1 MSTGTAERP
10 HTLYIPPAPSVEL
23 SDSCWGSGPTSPQC
37 PMPVP
42 HPPGLAP
49 SVDSIGSCSLDVN
62 ATGTLSP
69 ATMEAIDGSRRSL
82 RSISLDN
89 HLSCGSSPPVTPV
102 RPILKP
108 APLTDPGGTLEPA
121 RNHKPPSY
129 LGISCA
135 VSGYSKINRYD
146 SVLRE
151 GFRSRDA
158 SPARLA
164 FSRSRDSSPMRPEW
178 RVYDPLGQRTSPQ
191 ATAAKIKELKEQ
203 LAKCASELPS
213 FERQGRQGSTRR
225 RDERTLQGRSI
236 SVDRGYLTKASE
248 MNGHSTMSSIHNGGP
263 RVHLVEINMNDTTSR
278 KSNNYEYS
286 FERRI
291 VREGKIEAK
300 ESTQYSSNNNCDVK
314 DSPISKSF
322 IQSRIERLYGPSA
335 LAAGFRSRR
344 STLEKE
350 RQNSPKPVIPTHDL
364 QKENGGVEWDPE
376 TPAPEGMPSVFRHLR
391 PEFRTQ
397 LPVRRLG
404 RRGSRDSPTKEGRQ
418 IPIQLEST
426 PPSTPEIDIPVVPLP
441 EDIINRTT
449 NNNIID
455 IQKKK
460 LFNGENGCVD
470 VRDSKINITAKQNG
484 NACMKDSAVHPVTEN
499 GDSSEVVSSNVR
511 TVSVSSVNGVS
522 NSSQIN
528 GSPVDDPPKKD
539 SEKIIDSSLS
549 KKVVKDGHYF
559 LKVVADEVARIEAEV
574 AKIDALFEENSG
586 KMTEEVRGK
595 VLAGTGKAKLLI
607 SQKIKQFC
615 GLCQKNIAND
625 PSEEFP
631 TTDDDLAGFWDMV
644 YIQVEDIWANIKAIH
659 ALRDNNW
666 QEVKATKAVSDKT
679 DSSRTTQKKSTRPK
693 KASAEKSEESKARDE
708 ARKKMMEER
717 RRAMKEAMKA
727 KKAQVEA
734 QNNTDAVELFVP
746 ES

>member
-23 SDSCWGSGPTSPQC
+23 TGSWGSGPLSPQS

-69 ATMEAIDGSRRSL
+69 TTMEAIDGSRRSL

-89 HLSCGSSPPVTPV
+89 HLSCGNSPPVTPV

-108 APLTDPGGTLEPA
+108 APLTDPGGTLEYA
-121 RNHKPPSY
+121 VRSHKPPSY

-135 VSGYSKINRYD
+135 VSGYSNINRYD

-191 ATAAKIKELKEQ
+191 ATAAKIKELKDQ
-203 LAKCASELPS
+203 LAKCARELPT

-225 RDERTLQGRSI
+225 RDERGLQGRSI
-236 SVDRGYLTKASE
+236 SVDRGYLTKASD
-248 MNGHSTMSSIHNGGP
+248 MNGLSTMNSVHNGGP

-278 KSNNYEYS
+278 KPNNYEYS

-291 VREGKIEAK
+291 VRDGKFEAK
-300 ESTQYSSNNNCDVK
+300 ESTQYSPNNRSDVT

-350 RQNSPKPVIPTHDL
+350 RQNSPKPVIPTHDI

-418 IPIQLEST
+418 IPIQIEST
-426 PPSTPEIDIPVVPLP
+426 PPSTPEIDIAVVPLP

-455 IQKKK
+455 IKKNK
-460 LFNGENGCVD
+460 LLNGENSCVD
-470 VRDSKINITAKQNG
+470 VRDTKINITAKQNG
-484 NACMKDSAVHPVTEN
+484 NACMKDNTVHPITSN
-499 GDSSEVVSSNVR
+499 GDSSEIVNSNVR
-511 TVSVSSVNGVS
+511 TNSVSSVNGLVS

-528 GSPVDDPPKKD
+528 GSPVDDSPKKD
-539 SEKIIDSSLS
+539 NKKVTDSSISTKL
-549 KKVVKDGHYF
+549 VKDGHYF
-559 LKVVADEVARIEAEV
+559 LKVVAEEVAKIEAEV
-574 AKIDALFEENSG
+574 AKIDIDFEANQE

-595 VLAGTGKAKLLI
+595 VFAGTGKAKLLI

-625 PSEEFP
+625 PTEEFP
-631 TTDDDLAGFWDMV
+631 TTEDDLAGFWDMV
-644 YIQVEDIWANIKAIH
+644 YIQVEDIWANIRAIH
-659 ALRDNNW
+659 ALKENNW
-666 QEVKATKAVSDKT
+666 VEVKTTKAVSDKT
-679 DSSRTTQKKSTRPK
+679 DSARTTQKKSTRPK
-693 KASAEKSEESKARDE
+693 KAAEKSEETKARDE

-734 QNNTDAVELFVP
+734 QNTSDAVEMFVP